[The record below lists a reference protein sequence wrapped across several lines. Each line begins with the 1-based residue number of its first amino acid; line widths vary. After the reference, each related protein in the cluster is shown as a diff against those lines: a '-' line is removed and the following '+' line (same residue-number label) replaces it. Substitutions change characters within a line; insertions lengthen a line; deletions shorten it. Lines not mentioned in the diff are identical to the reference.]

1 MAIKIL
7 LVLATLGLIFSS
19 VNNSLLF
26 ADNQNKIT
34 KKEAMF
40 YSKINKN
47 RVICELCPR
56 SCVIEPGKR
65 GYCRN
70 RENQN
75 GTLYSIIYNQPCS
88 MGVEPIEKAPFYH
101 FLPGE
106 MRLTLATASCNQ
118 RCKYCQNWEISQKS
132 VEELDN
138 YYRTPED
145 IIKIAQQE
153 SLKIICFTYTEP
165 MVFYEYMYDIA
176 ELAKNAGIK
185 TAVVSGGYV
194 NTAPLESLCKVVDAI
209 KIDLKGFDQSF
220 YQDVCGS
227 ELTPVLEA
235 CKTVRK
241 SGVHLEL
248 VNLVVPTLNDDT
260 TKIKAM
266 CLWVKD
272 NLGTDV
278 PIRFTR
284 FFPQYKL
291 QNLPPTPVTTLEQAV
306 GIAKQTGLKYV
317 YIGNV
322 PGHEFD
328 NTYCPNCGKLLL
340 KRQGYSLLENNLSS
354 DRCKFCGTEIYGV
367 FVNK

>member
-1 MAIKIL
+1 
-7 LVLATLGLIFSS
+7 LGLIFSL
-19 VNNSLLF
+19 VNNSFLF

-40 YSKINKN
+40 YAKLDNKKVVCN
-47 RVICELCPR
+47 LCPR
-56 SCVIEPGKR
+56 HCVIESGKR
-65 GYCRN
+65 GFCRN

-75 GTLYSIIYNQPCS
+75 GTLYSIVYNQPCS
-88 MGVEPIEKAPFYH
+88 IGIEPIEKAPFYH

-118 RCKYCQNWEISQKS
+118 RCKYCQNWELSQKS
-132 VEELDN
+132 IEELEN
-138 YYRTPED
+138 YYKTPED
-145 IIKIAQQE
+145 IIKTAQQE
-153 SLKIICFTYTEP
+153 NLKIICFTYTEP

-176 ELAKNAGIK
+176 ILAKKAGIK

-209 KIDLKGFDQSF
+209 KIDLKGFSESF
-220 YQDVCGS
+220 YQNVCGS
-227 ELTPVLEA
+227 ELQPVLEA
-235 CKTVRK
+235 CKTVKK

-260 TKIKAM
+260 TKIKQM

-272 NLGTDV
+272 NLGTGV
-278 PIRFTR
+278 PVHFTR

-291 QNLPPTPVTTLEQAV
+291 QNLPPTPISTLERAV
-306 GIAKQTGLKYV
+306 KIAQDAGLKYV

-322 PGHEFD
+322 PGHKND
-328 NTYCPNCGKLLL
+328 NTFCPNCGKLLI
-340 KRQGYSLLENNLSS
+340 KRQGYSIVANNLNGSK
-354 DRCKFCGTEIYGV
+354 CKYCNTKIYGV
-367 FVNK
+367 FTTK